1 CFSGSQPA
9 DRCGAPLH
17 YPNTQLEDLYLQHSD
32 FSSGVQVAY
41 KCRPG
46 YTQTA
51 GRRVVRCERGR
62 WTELQMTCEKKSC
75 GSAGDIPNGRFKYEG
90 VLYGER
96 AHAVCNRG
104 YELIGDT
111 FRECQ
116 SDATWSGQVPTC
128 DEIQMT
134 RELSRRHTSCTV
146 PKDRNKNLIMN
157 NTKTTYQYGD
167 TVSLACVEGHHLN
180 GSAAVIKCDES
191 GRWNPYFPKCL
202 CKVIKSKRTFILAA
216 TFANITF
223 DISFLAGIKCPVIHI
238 RNGRVRPQ
246 QVRFQTSVTISC
258 DQGFRLIGA
267 AKLSCLRSGSWTEAF
282 PTCVPEG
289 GPTCPV
295 PVVDNAKRISGEA
308 SVYQPTHSVTF
319 ACLEGYVLSGS
330 AQVTCGQDGQW
341 QPELP
346 GCKPPA
352 ANKCGAT
359 PRVPNTH
366 PKIDLLHPAEFEP
379 NARVVYKCDEGYI
392 RAGGSSIIRCVN
404 GKWTPVTL
412 TCERKSCG
420 NAGEIQNGRYV
431 YEGVQFG
438 DIVTAICDDG
448 FEMVGRNFRTCLSSG
463 WDGREPVCEAVQCP
477 EPPEVANAEASGSM
491 DGLYV
496 YSSAIS
502 YRCRTGVLVGE
513 GQIYCRKN
521 GTWSAPPPQCKDI
534 VCPNPNV
541 KMASRVRGFKSK
553 YVYND
558 VVTFVCSPKMRMQGA
573 RTVTCGPNGKWEPD
587 LPKCLC
593 KYPWRQSTLHLE

>member
-1 CFSGSQPA
+1 MW
-9 DRCGAPLH
+9 
-17 YPNTQLEDLYLQHSD
+17 YLYLQHSD

-202 CKVIKSKRTFILAA
+202 S
-216 TFANITF
+216 
-223 DISFLAGIKCPVIHI
+223 
-238 RNGRVRPQ
+238 
-246 QVRFQTSVTISC
+246 
-258 DQGFRLIGA
+258 
-267 AKLSCLRSGSWTEAF
+267 
-282 PTCVPEG
+282 
-289 GPTCPV
+289 
-295 PVVDNAKRISGEA
+295 
-308 SVYQPTHSVTF
+308 
-319 ACLEGYVLSGS
+319 
-330 AQVTCGQDGQW
+330 
-341 QPELP
+341 
-346 GCKPPA
+346 
-352 ANKCGAT
+352 NKCGAT

-521 GTWSAPPPQCKDI
+521 GTWSAPPPQCKGTSACL
-534 VCPNPNV
+534 V
-541 KMASRVRGFKSK
+541 GFAHLGIS
-553 YVYND
+553 NL
-558 VVTFVCSPKMRMQGA
+558 TF
-573 RTVTCGPNGKWEPD
+573 W
-587 LPKCLC
+587 LPF
-593 KYPWRQSTLHLE
+593 